1 MNKTQQKRWHA
12 WAVMM
17 TVLTGCL
24 WLTGCGKAPQMEFDS
39 AEEAI
44 EALNTAEN
52 IEIYADLYSKKKKTE
67 IVADGKVAG
76 YLQGDTVYIDGEE
89 WFSIDYVTDEPINED
104 GSTTYGYYD
113 ADGNCLGYAQER
125 YLDTMDGDRE
135 PFLVF
140 LDTDGEEM
148 DYCSSKG
155 GTILFDWDGSP
166 VGKGYMGVDGLG
178 FFRQVY
184 TNIYR
189 TTFYTDPEAHLT
201 VDFMDRMAMFKK
213 LQSDY
218 RMIDRE
224 PAFPVFDIIGTIALG
239 IWLILEIGW
248 RIDKWKEKKQGHTSD
263 SSDPADQN
271 DTGEE

>member
-1 MNKTQQKRWHA
+1 M
-12 WAVMM
+12 AVF
-17 TVLTGCL
+17 TGCL
-24 WLTGCGKAPQMEFDS
+24 WLTVCGKAPQMEFDS

-67 IVADGKVAG
+67 ILADGKVAG

-104 GSTTYGYYD
+104 RTHGTTYGYYD

-125 YLDTMDGDRE
+125 YLDTMDGGKDT
-135 PFLVF
+135 FLIF

-148 DYCSSKG
+148 DYFGSKG

-166 VGKGYMGVDGLG
+166 VGKGYRGVDGLG

-218 RMIDRE
+218 RMIDRD

>member
-1 MNKTQQKRWHA
+1 MGKMQQKRWHSGV
-12 WAVMM
+12 VMM
-17 TVLTGCL
+17 AVLTGCL
-24 WLTGCGKAPQMEFDS
+24 WLTGCGEAPQMEFDS

-44 EALNTAEN
+44 EALDTAET

-67 IVADGKVAG
+67 ILADGKVAG
-76 YLQGDTVYIDGEE
+76 YLQGWTVYIDGEE
-89 WFSIDYVTDEPINED
+89 WFSIDYVTDEPINEG

-125 YLDTMDGDRE
+125 YQDTMDGDSE
-135 PFLVF
+135 LFLMF

-166 VGKGYMGVDGLG
+166 VGKGYTGVDGIG
-178 FFRQVY
+178 FFRRFY
-184 TNIYR
+184 TNICK

-213 LQSDY
+213 LKNDY
-218 RMIDRE
+218 QRVNGNYTNT
-224 PAFPVFDIIGTIALG
+224 VFSILETVFLAIVG
-239 IWLILEIGW
+239 ILEIGW
-248 RIDKWKEKKQGHTSD
+248 QIDKWREKKRGQAS
-263 SSDPADQN
+263 DQN
-271 DTGEE
+271 DTWEE

>member
-1 MNKTQQKRWHA
+1 MKGKKLLSF
-12 WAVMM
+12 VLMSGM
-17 TVLTGCL
+17 TLSL
-24 WLTGCGKAPQMEFDS
+24 LTGCGSSNNSTSGDAATNANENVSGENQQA
-39 AEEAI
+39 AEGEVKTGGVIKIGASGENTKFGYTPEMSGNLSI
-44 EALNTAEN
+44 PYLNCAYESLLN
-52 IEIYADLYSKKKKTE
+52 
-67 IVADGKVAG
+67 
-76 YLQGDTVYIDGEE
+76 
-89 WFSIDYVTDEPINED
+89 
-104 GSTTYGYYD
+104 YD

-140 LDTDGEEM
+140 LDIDGEEM

-218 RMIDRE
+218 RMIDSE
-224 PAFPVFDIIGTIALG
+224 PAFPVFGIIGTIALG

-263 SSDPADQN
+263 SSDPADHN